1 MTNPSQINLFE
12 IFNTASFGSGENVA
26 SSFGEQTSNQDKPK
40 TTSISV
46 RVTEEEKAA
55 LQAMAGTM
63 ALAHFIR
70 KRLFEDEAEKR
81 PKHYAKKKYQPSLE
95 AKDLAQ
101 LLGMFGQSELATAVL
116 ALSLAATQGNLE
128 VTDEVEE
135 KIECACDDIETIKK
149 SLILALSIK
158 PQSES
163 GS

>member
-1 MTNPSQINLFE
+1 MTNPSQTHLFE
-12 IFNTASFGSGENVA
+12 IFNAASLASGNDVA
-26 SSFGEQTSNQDKPK
+26 LSSDNKTSNQAKPK
-40 TTSISV
+40 TSSISV

-70 KRLFEDEAEKR
+70 KRLFEDNAEKR
-81 PKHYAKKKYQPSLE
+81 PKHHRKKKYPPSLE

-116 ALSLAATQGNLE
+116 ALSLAATQGNLD

-163 GS
+163 G